1 MRHAALQVS
10 EYRYVT
16 LMRLSVCLSVV
27 VCTKYIVAKRCV
39 LEQNVTI
46 DRL

>member
-16 LMRLSVCLSVV
+16 LMRLSVV